1 MKYNNKN
8 KDTIET
14 LSLFRTKHSKPYKIK
29 NQPNEIF
36 KKIFI
41 KNKISNNNNNL
52 FETKNIGC
60 QTINYISFN
69 RKFLKSRNN
78 NKLFKNK
85 AIINDSS
92 QALLSLTSTK
102 DINQKFSNPI
112 IYQRYIYPYQ
122 KFHNIIID
130 KAILTKTDFSDYTNK
145 IQIAILPDGVKRN
158 KYDNKD
164 NKDDKDNMNLRVKKS
179 KDFLYKMLYDFDLDV
194 DYNKH
199 NPILQGFNKN
209 SFPVKK
215 KYNGIHLKGLINHN
229 NFILNKKDEIIIP
242 HKKIYRNKSAFLRPI
257 K

>member
-14 LSLFRTKHSKPYKIK
+14 LSLLRTKHSKPYKMKMK

-41 KNKISNNNNNL
+41 KNKINHNNNN
-52 FETKNIGC
+52 FYKTKSIGC

-69 RKFLKSRNN
+69 RKFVNSRNNN

-85 AIINDSS
+85 SIINDSS
-92 QALLSLTSTK
+92 QASLSLTSTK
-102 DINQKFSNPI
+102 DINQKFPNSKT
-112 IYQRYIYPYQ
+112 YKRYIYPY
-122 KFHNIIID
+122 KIFHNIIID
-130 KAILTKTDFSDYTNK
+130 KAILQKTDFSDYTNK
-145 IQIAILPDGVKRN
+145 TQIAILPDGVKRN

-164 NKDDKDNMNLRVKKS
+164 NMNFRVKKS
-179 KDFLYKMLYDFDLDV
+179 KDFLYKMLHDFDLDV

-215 KYNGIHLKGLINHN
+215 KYNGIHLKRIINHN

-242 HKKIYRNKSAFLRPI
+242 HKRIYRNKSAFLRQI